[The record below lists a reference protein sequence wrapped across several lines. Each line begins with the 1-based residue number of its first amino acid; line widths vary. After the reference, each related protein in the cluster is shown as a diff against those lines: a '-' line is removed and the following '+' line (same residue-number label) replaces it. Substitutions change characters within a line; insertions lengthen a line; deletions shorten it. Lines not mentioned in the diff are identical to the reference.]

1 MTRRCSSVFAVA
13 ALASALLTAAPAAA
27 ADVTVDATLC
37 NQTQKPVEFHLFNHN
52 DLANGLAPLSTK
64 MVQPC
69 ACVAMQTH
77 TDFWHNMPIVRIN
90 QLVYRDVGKVSG
102 TSIKVCVDAKGKFEG
117 YVEAGV
123 KTCVEAR
130 QETSF
135 LPAPELTRAQGD
147 LVVLQSHLF
156 ASSSDC
162 VATDWIGAC
171 TQYTATYTYTD
182 GASCFG
188 ND

>member
-1 MTRRCSSVFAVA
+1 MIRRYSSVFAVA
-13 ALASALLTAAPAAA
+13 ALASALLTAVPAA
-27 ADVTVDATLC
+27 ADVTVNATLC

-52 DLANGLAPLSTK
+52 DLANGLAALSTK

-69 ACVAMQTH
+69 ACVGAQTH
-77 TDFWHNMPIVRIN
+77 TDLWHNMPIARIN
-90 QLVYRDVGKVSG
+90 QLVFRDVGRVSG

-147 LVVLQSHLF
+147 LMILQSHLY
-156 ASSSDC
+156 ASSTDC
-162 VATDWIGAC
+162 VATDWTGGC
-171 TQYTATYTYTD
+171 TKYTATFNYTD
-182 GASCFG
+182 GAACFG